1 MLIPNIDQ
9 AEQFLDQLARG
20 ETEFTFQTFDDSESK
35 DLRKAKVL
43 HGTLDLHADTL
54 IRMNQSGAGIFVMV
68 NHGDGVVHE
77 GSKTCRCNNNVI
89 AVRALFADADGAPIE
104 PILARSPPPH
114 VVVESSPGKW
124 HVYWL
129 TNDTKLGEFK
139 PRQQAIAQHL
149 GTDPAVNDLARVM
162 RIPGFYHQKKEPFMT
177 RLAKELTT
185 K

>member
-1 MLIPNIDQ
+1 MSDINPADGSVMLIPDINQ

-35 DLRKAKVL
+35 NLRKAKVL

-104 PILARSPPPH
+104 PILARSPRSGCGCAGH
-114 VVVESSPGKW
+114 RFG
-124 HVYWL
+124 H
-129 TNDTKLGEFK
+129 GGQG
-139 PRQQAIAQHL
+139 R
-149 GTDPAVNDLARVM
+149 
-162 RIPGFYHQKKEPFMT
+162 
-177 RLAKELTT
+177 
-185 K
+185 